1 MLTQSS
7 KEEPCV
13 KKKRKWIRWV
23 VLLLLAALLV
33 LGFVRLNQQTKSAAY
48 TEVTATEGDLTTYYN
63 FDGLVRAPS
72 IQTLTAGEAGT
83 VRTVYVQQ
91 NQQVRKGD
99 RIYRLDGGETVKADL
114 SGEVTGLF
122 VKEGDVVTA
131 GMTVAEIIDMD
142 RLEVEL
148 DVDEYDVKA
157 VTPGTPVSVTI
168 LATDEQIDGQVSAL
182 NKNGTA
188 SGDLSYY
195 TVTVPVSGLKGA
207 YPGMQV
213 SAKVLRDQAIGAVL
227 LRLDAVQF
235 DEYNKPF
242 VYMASGEEEPSRV
255 PVTVGMSDGITCEI
269 TSGLSAGDT
278 VLKPS
283 GMSVKEFMELAR
295 QNSPM
300 SAVRRSQ

>member
-1 MLTQSS
+1 MLTQPN
-7 KEEPCV
+7 KEESCV
-13 KKKRKWIRWV
+13 KKKRKWLRWA

-33 LGFVRLNQQTKSAAY
+33 LGFIKLNQQTKSAAY
-48 TEVTATEGDLTTYYN
+48 TEVIATEGELTTYYN

-72 IQTLTAGEAGT
+72 MQTLSAGEAGT
-83 VRTVYVQQ
+83 VRTVYVEQ

-122 VKEGDVVTA
+122 VQEGDVVTA

-142 RLEVEL
+142 RLEVQL

-157 VTPGTPVSVTI
+157 VTPGSAVSVTI
-168 LATDEQIDGQVSAL
+168 LATDERMEGSISAL
-182 NKNGTA
+182 NKNGTV

-195 TVTVPVSGLKGA
+195 TATVPVGGLEGA

-213 SAKVLRDQAIGAVL
+213 SAKVLREHTEGAVL

-242 VYMASGEEEPSRV
+242 VYMASGEDEPAKV

-269 TSGLSAGDT
+269 TSGLSAGDR
-278 VLKPS
+278 VLRPS
-283 GMSVKEFMELAR
+283 GMSMKEFMEMAR
-295 QNSPM
+295 QKNPM
-300 SAVRRSQ
+300 LN

>member
-1 MLTQSS
+1 MPAPTT
-7 KEEPCV
+7 EEVV
-13 KKKRKWIRWV
+13 KLQDVCRH
-23 VLLLLAALLV
+23 
-33 LGFVRLNQQTKSAAY
+33 Y
-48 TEVTATEGDLTTYYN
+48 TV
-63 FDGLVRAPS
+63 
-72 IQTLTAGEAGT
+72 
-83 VRTVYVQQ
+83 
-91 NQQVRKGD
+91 
-99 RIYRLDGGETVKADL
+99 GGETVKADL

-122 VKEGDVVTA
+122 VKEGDVVAA

-142 RLEVEL
+142 RLEAEL

-195 TVTVPVSGLKGA
+195 TVTVPVSGLEGA

-213 SAKVLRDQAIGAVL
+213 SAKVLREHAEGAVL

-242 VYMASGEEEPSRV
+242 VYMASGEDEPAKV
-255 PVTVGMSDGITCEI
+255 PVTVGVSDGITCEI

-283 GMSVKEFMELAR
+283 GMSMKELMEMAR
-295 QNSPM
+295 QSRTSRN
-300 SAVRRSQ
+300 

>member
-1 MLTQSS
+1 M
-7 KEEPCV
+7 
-13 KKKRKWIRWV
+13 
-23 VLLLLAALLV
+23 
-33 LGFVRLNQQTKSAAY
+33 
-48 TEVTATEGDLTTYYN
+48 
-63 FDGLVRAPS
+63 
-72 IQTLTAGEAGT
+72 
-83 VRTVYVQQ
+83 
-91 NQQVRKGD
+91 
-99 RIYRLDGGETVKADL
+99 KADL

-122 VKEGDVVTA
+122 VKEGDVVTV

-142 RLEVEL
+142 RLEAEL

-157 VTPGTPVSVTI
+157 VKPGTPVSVTI
-168 LATDEQIDGQVSAL
+168 LATDEQIDGRVSAL

-195 TVTVPVSGLKGA
+195 TVTVPVNGLEGA

-213 SAKVLRDQAIGAVL
+213 SAKVLREHAEGAVL

-269 TSGLSAGDT
+269 TSGLSAGDK

-283 GMSVKEFMELAR
+283 GMSMKEFMELAR
-295 QNSPM
+295 QQNPM
-300 SAVRRSQ
+300 LN

>member
-7 KEEPCV
+7 KEEPGV

-23 VLLLLAALLV
+23 VLLVLAALLV

-63 FDGLVRAPS
+63 FDGLVRAAS
-72 IQTLTAGEAGT
+72 MQTITAGEEGT

-91 NQQVRKGD
+91 NQRVRKGD
-99 RIYRLDGGETVKADL
+99 RLYRLDGGETVKADL
-114 SGEVTGLF
+114 AGEVTGLF

-157 VTPGTPVSVTI
+157 VTPGTAVSVVI
-168 LATDEQIDGQVSAL
+168 LATDERVEGSVSAL

-195 TVTVPVSGLKGA
+195 TATVPLSGLEGA

-213 SAKVLRDQAIGAVL
+213 SAKVLREQTSGAVL

-242 VYMASGEEEPSRV
+242 VYMASGEEDPSRV

-269 TSGLSAGDT
+269 TSGLSAGDK

-283 GMSVKEFMELAR
+283 GMSMKEFMELAR
-295 QNSPM
+295 QQNAM
-300 SAVRRSQ
+300 LN

>member
-99 RIYRLDGGETVKADL
+99 RIYRLDGG
-114 SGEVTGLF
+114 
-122 VKEGDVVTA
+122 
-131 GMTVAEIIDMD
+131 
-142 RLEVEL
+142 
-148 DVDEYDVKA
+148 
-157 VTPGTPVSVTI
+157 
-168 LATDEQIDGQVSAL
+168 
-182 NKNGTA
+182 
-188 SGDLSYY
+188 
-195 TVTVPVSGLKGA
+195 
-207 YPGMQV
+207 
-213 SAKVLRDQAIGAVL
+213 
-227 LRLDAVQF
+227 
-235 DEYNKPF
+235 
-242 VYMASGEEEPSRV
+242 
-255 PVTVGMSDGITCEI
+255 
-269 TSGLSAGDT
+269 
-278 VLKPS
+278 
-283 GMSVKEFMELAR
+283 
-295 QNSPM
+295 
-300 SAVRRSQ
+300 

>member
-1 MLTQSS
+1 M
-7 KEEPCV
+7 
-13 KKKRKWIRWV
+13 KKRGKRLRWV
-23 VLLLLAALLV
+23 VLLLLVALAAAGV
-33 LGFVRLNQQTKSAAY
+33 LMLNRQTKSAAY
-48 TEVTATEGDLTTYYN
+48 TEVAATEGDLTTYYN
-63 FDGLVRAPS
+63 FDGLVCAPS
-72 IQTLTAGEAGT
+72 MQTITAKEAGT

-99 RIYRLDGGETVKADL
+99 RIYRLEDGETVKADMA
-114 SGEVTGLF
+114 GEVTGLF

-131 GMTVAEIIDMD
+131 GMTAAEIIDME
-142 RLEVEL
+142 RLEVQL

-157 VTPGTPVSVTI
+157 VTPGTPVSVTV
-168 LATDEQIDGQVSAL
+168 LATDEQIDGSVSAL

-195 TVTVPVSGLKGA
+195 TVTVPVGGLSGA

-213 SAKVLRDQAIGAVL
+213 SAKVLREQAVGAVL

-242 VYMASGEEEPSRV
+242 VYMASGGDEPARV

-283 GMSVKEFMELAR
+283 GMSMKEFMELAR

-300 SAVRRSQ
+300 LANRRSQ

>member
-1 MLTQSS
+1 M
-7 KEEPCV
+7 KR
-13 KKKRKWIRWV
+13 KRKWIRWV
-23 VLLLLAALLV
+23 VLLLLAALAVAGV
-33 LGFVRLNQQTKSAAY
+33 LMLNQQTKSAAY

-63 FDGLVRAPS
+63 FDGLVCAPGM
-72 IQTLTAGEAGT
+72 QTITAKEAGT
-83 VRTVYVQQ
+83 VRKVYVQQ

-99 RIYRLDGGETVKADL
+99 RIYRLDGGETVKADMA
-114 SGEVTGLF
+114 GEVTGLF

-131 GMTVAEIIDMD
+131 GMTAAEIIDMD
-142 RLEVEL
+142 RLEVQL

-168 LATDEQIDGQVSAL
+168 LATDEQIDASVSAL

-195 TVTVPVSGLKGA
+195 TATVPVSGRTGA

-213 SAKVLRDQAIGAVL
+213 SAKVLREQAVGAVL

-242 VYMASGEEEPSRV
+242 VYMASGGEEPASV

-283 GMSVKEFMELAR
+283 GMSMKEFMELAR

-300 SAVRRSQ
+300 RN

>member
-1 MLTQSS
+1 M
-7 KEEPCV
+7 
-13 KKKRKWIRWV
+13 KKRGKRLRWA
-23 VLLLLAALLV
+23 VLLLLVALAAAGV
-33 LGFVRLNQQTKSAAY
+33 LMLNRQTKSAAY

-63 FDGLVRAPS
+63 FDGLVCAPS
-72 IQTLTAGEAGT
+72 MQTITAAEAGT

-99 RIYRLDGGETVKADL
+99 RIYRLDGGETVKADMV
-114 SGEVTGLF
+114 GEVTGLF

-131 GMTVAEIIDMD
+131 GMTAAEIIDMD
-142 RLEVEL
+142 HLEVQL

-168 LATDEQIDGQVSAL
+168 LATDEQIDASVSAL

-195 TVTVPVSGLKGA
+195 TVTVPVSGLSGA

-213 SAKVLRDQAIGAVL
+213 SAKVLREQAVGAVL

-242 VYMASGEEEPSRV
+242 VYMASGEDEPARV

-300 SAVRRSQ
+300 LANRRSQ

>member
-72 IQTLTAGEAGT
+72 IQTITAGEAGT

-131 GMTVAEIIDMD
+131 GMMVAEIIDMD

-157 VTPGTPVSVTI
+157 VTPGTPASVTI
-168 LATDEQIDGQVSAL
+168 LATDERMDGHVSAI

-195 TVTVPVSGLKGA
+195 TVTVPVSGLEGA

-213 SAKVLRDQAIGAVL
+213 SAKVLREHAENAVL

-269 TSGLSAGDT
+269 TSGLSTGDT

-283 GMSVKEFMELAR
+283 GMSMKEFMELAR
-295 QNSPM
+295 QQNPM
-300 SAVRRSQ
+300 LN

>member
-1 MLTQSS
+1 M
-7 KEEPCV
+7 
-13 KKKRKWIRWV
+13 KKKRKKLKWI
-23 VLLLLAALLV
+23 VLLLLAALAAV
-33 LGFVRLNQQTKSAAY
+33 GVVYLNRQTKSAAY
-48 TEVTATEGDLTTYYN
+48 TEVQATEGELTTYYN

-72 IQTLTAGEAGT
+72 MQTLTAGEAGT
-83 VRTVYVQQ
+83 VRTVYVEQ

-122 VKEGDVVTA
+122 VAEGDVVTA

-142 RLEVEL
+142 RLEVAL

-157 VTPGTPVSVTI
+157 VTPGIEVAVTI
-168 LATDEQIDGQVSAL
+168 LATGEEIDGRVCAL

-195 TVTVPVSGLKGA
+195 TATVPVSGLSDA

-213 SAKVLRDQAIGAVL
+213 SAKVLREHTENAVL

-235 DEYNKPF
+235 DEYNQPF
-242 VYMASGEEEPSRV
+242 VYMASGEDEPAKV

-269 TSGLSAGDT
+269 KSGLSAGDT
-278 VLKPS
+278 VLRPS
-283 GMSVKEFMELAR
+283 GLSMKDLMEMAR
-295 QNSPM
+295 QTRPASN
-300 SAVRRSQ
+300 

>member
-1 MLTQSS
+1 M
-7 KEEPCV
+7 
-13 KKKRKWIRWV
+13 KKKGKRLKWIVILLLV
-23 VLLLLAALLV
+23 VLIAVGAV
-33 LGFVRLNQQTKSAAY
+33 SLNRQTKSEAY
-48 TEVTATEGDLTTYYN
+48 TEVEATEGDLTTYYN
-63 FDGLVRAPS
+63 FDGLVCAAS
-72 IQTLTAGEAGT
+72 TQTLASGEAGT
-83 VRTVYVQQ
+83 VRTVYVEQ
-91 NQQVRKGD
+91 NQRVRKGD
-99 RIYRLDGGETVKADL
+99 RLYRLDGGETVKADL
-114 SGEVTGLF
+114 SGEVTSLF

-142 RLEVEL
+142 HLKVEL

-157 VTPGTPVSVTI
+157 VTPGTAVSVTI

-195 TVTVPVSGLKGA
+195 TATVPVDGLEDA

-213 SAKVLRDQAIGAVL
+213 SAKVLREHAENAVL

-242 VYMASGEEEPSRV
+242 VYMASGEEEPDKV

-269 TSGLSAGDT
+269 TSGLSAGDK
-278 VLKPS
+278 VLRPS
-283 GMSVKEFMELAR
+283 GMSMKDLMEMAR
-295 QNSPM
+295 QSRTSRN
-300 SAVRRSQ
+300 

>member
-7 KEEPCV
+7 KEEPGV

-23 VLLLLAALLV
+23 VLLVLAALLV

-63 FDGLVRAPS
+63 FDGLVRAAS
-72 IQTLTAGEAGT
+72 MQTITAGEEGT

-91 NQQVRKGD
+91 NQRVRKGD
-99 RIYRLDGGETVKADL
+99 RLYRLDGGETVKADL
-114 SGEVTGLF
+114 AGEVTGLF
-122 VKEGDVVTA
+122 VKEGDVVTV

-157 VTPGTPVSVTI
+157 VTPGTAVSVVI
-168 LATDEQIDGQVSAL
+168 LATDERVEGSVSAL

-195 TVTVPVSGLKGA
+195 TATVPLNGLEGA

-213 SAKVLRDQAIGAVL
+213 SAKVLREQTSGAVL

-283 GMSVKEFMELAR
+283 GMSMKELMEMAR
-295 QNSPM
+295 QSRTSRN
-300 SAVRRSQ
+300 

>member
-91 NQQVRKGD
+91 NQRVRKGD

-122 VKEGDVVTA
+122 VKEGDVVAA

-142 RLEVEL
+142 RLEAEL

-195 TVTVPVSGLKGA
+195 TVTVPVSGLESA
-207 YPGMQV
+207 YPGEQV
-213 SAKVLRDQAIGAVL
+213 LGGVL

-242 VYMASGEEEPSRV
+242 VYMASGEDEPAKV
-255 PVTVGMSDGITCEI
+255 PVTVGVSDGITCEI

-283 GMSVKEFMELAR
+283 GMSMKELMEMAR
-295 QNSPM
+295 QSRTSRN
-300 SAVRRSQ
+300 

>member
-7 KEEPCV
+7 KEDPCV

-33 LGFVRLNQQTKSAAY
+33 LGFVLLNQQTKSAAY

-91 NQQVRKGD
+91 NQRVRKGD
-99 RIYRLDGGETVKADL
+99 RIYRLDVGETVKADL

-142 RLEVEL
+142 RLEAEL

-195 TVTVPVSGLKGA
+195 TVTVPVSGLEGA

-213 SAKVLRDQAIGAVL
+213 SAKVLREHAEGAVL

-242 VYMASGEEEPSRV
+242 VYMASGEDEPAKV

-283 GMSVKEFMELAR
+283 GMSMKELMEMAR
-295 QNSPM
+295 QSRTSRN
-300 SAVRRSQ
+300 

>member
-33 LGFVRLNQQTKSAAY
+33 LGFVRLNRKTKSAAY

-72 IQTLTAGEAGT
+72 IQTITAGEAGT

-131 GMTVAEIIDMD
+131 GMTVTEIIDMD
-142 RLEVEL
+142 RLEAEL

-195 TVTVPVSGLKGA
+195 TAYVDLADAQDV

-213 SAKVLRDQAIGAVL
+213 SAKVLRSQALGATIL
-227 LRLDAVQF
+227 KNDAIQF
-235 DEYNKPF
+235 DEYNKPY
-242 VYMASGEEEPSRV
+242 VLMTGADGKD
-255 PVTVGMSDGITCEI
+255 TVQVSVGVGVSDGVYCEI
-269 TSGLSAGDT
+269 TQGVHPGDT
-278 VLKPS
+278 VLVPS
-283 GMSVKEFMELAR
+283 GMSMQQIMEQMRAAR
-295 QNSPM
+295 M
-300 SAVRRSQ
+300 GK

>member
-142 RLEVEL
+142 RLEAEL

-168 LATDEQIDGQVSAL
+168 LATDEQIDGQVSVL

-195 TVTVPVSGLKGA
+195 TVTVPVSGLEGA

-213 SAKVLRDQAIGAVL
+213 SAKVLREHAEGAVL

-242 VYMASGEEEPSRV
+242 VYMASGEDEPAKV
-255 PVTVGMSDGITCEI
+255 PVTVGVSDGITCEI

-283 GMSVKEFMELAR
+283 GMSMKELMEMAR
-295 QNSPM
+295 QSRTSRN
-300 SAVRRSQ
+300 

>member
-7 KEEPCV
+7 KEEPGV

-23 VLLLLAALLV
+23 VLLVLAALLV

-63 FDGLVRAPS
+63 FDGLVRAAS
-72 IQTLTAGEAGT
+72 MQTITAGEEGT

-91 NQQVRKGD
+91 NQRVRKGD
-99 RIYRLDGGETVKADL
+99 RLYRLDGGETVKADL
-114 SGEVTGLF
+114 AGEVTGLF

-157 VTPGTPVSVTI
+157 VTPGTAVSVAI
-168 LATDEQIDGQVSAL
+168 LATDERVEGSVSAL

-195 TVTVPVSGLKGA
+195 TATVPLNGLEGA

-213 SAKVLRDQAIGAVL
+213 SAKVLREQTSGAVL

-269 TSGLSAGDT
+269 TSGLSAGDK

-283 GMSVKEFMELAR
+283 GMSMKEFMELAR
-295 QNSPM
+295 QQNAM
-300 SAVRRSQ
+300 LN

>member
-7 KEEPCV
+7 KEEPGV

-23 VLLLLAALLV
+23 VLLVLAALLV

-63 FDGLVRAPS
+63 FDGLVRAAS
-72 IQTLTAGEAGT
+72 MQTITAGEEGT

-91 NQQVRKGD
+91 NQRVRKGD
-99 RIYRLDGGETVKADL
+99 RLYRLDGGETVKADL
-114 SGEVTGLF
+114 AGEVTGLF
-122 VKEGDVVTA
+122 VKEGDVVTV

-157 VTPGTPVSVTI
+157 VTPGTAVSVVI
-168 LATDEQIDGQVSAL
+168 LATDERVEGSVSAL

-195 TVTVPVSGLKGA
+195 TATVPLNGLEGA

-213 SAKVLRDQAIGAVL
+213 SAKVLREQTSGAVL

-269 TSGLSAGDT
+269 TSGLSAGDK

-283 GMSVKEFMELAR
+283 GMSMKEFMELAR
-295 QNSPM
+295 QQNAM
-300 SAVRRSQ
+300 LN

>member
-1 MLTQSS
+1 M
-7 KEEPCV
+7 
-13 KKKRKWIRWV
+13 KKRGKRLKWV
-23 VLLLLAALLV
+23 VLLLIVALV
-33 LGFVRLNQQTKSAAY
+33 ALGLLNLNRQTKSAAY

-63 FDGLVRAPS
+63 FDGLVRAS
-72 IQTLTAGEAGT
+72 SMQTLTAGEGGT
-83 VRTVYVQQ
+83 VRMVYVGQ
-91 NQQVRKGD
+91 NQRVRKGD

-122 VKEGDVVTA
+122 VKEGDVITA

-142 RLEVEL
+142 RLKVEL

-157 VTPGTPVSVTI
+157 VTPGTAVSVTI
-168 LATDEQIDGQVSAL
+168 LATDERVEGSVSAL

-188 SGDLSYY
+188 TGDLSYY
-195 TVTVPVSGLKGA
+195 TATVPVGGLSGA

-213 SAKVLRDQAIGAVL
+213 SAKVLREHTSGAVL

-242 VYMASGEEEPSRV
+242 VYMASGEEEPARV

-278 VLKPS
+278 VLRPS
-283 GMSVKEFMELAR
+283 GMSMKEFMELAR
-295 QNSPM
+295 QKNPLLN
-300 SAVRRSQ
+300 

>member
-33 LGFVRLNQQTKSAAY
+33 LGFVRLNRQTKSAAY

-72 IQTLTAGEAGT
+72 IQTITAGEAGT

-99 RIYRLDGGETVKADL
+99 RIYRLDGGETVKADMD
-114 SGEVTGLF
+114 GEVTGLF

-131 GMTVAEIIDMD
+131 GMTA
-142 RLEVEL
+142 
-148 DVDEYDVKA
+148 A
-157 VTPGTPVSVTI
+157 APGTPVSVTI
-168 LATDEQIDGQVSAL
+168 LATDEQIDGSVSAL

-195 TVTVPVSGLKGA
+195 TATVPVSGLSGA

-213 SAKVLRDQAIGAVL
+213 SAKVLREHTEGAVL

-242 VYMASGEEEPSRV
+242 VYMASGEEEPAKV

-283 GMSVKEFMELAR
+283 GMSMKELMEMAR
-295 QNSPM
+295 QSRTSRN
-300 SAVRRSQ
+300 

>member
-1 MLTQSS
+1 
-7 KEEPCV
+7 
-13 KKKRKWIRWV
+13 
-23 VLLLLAALLV
+23 
-33 LGFVRLNQQTKSAAY
+33 
-48 TEVTATEGDLTTYYN
+48 
-63 FDGLVRAPS
+63 
-72 IQTLTAGEAGT
+72 
-83 VRTVYVQQ
+83 
-91 NQQVRKGD
+91 
-99 RIYRLDGGETVKADL
+99 
-114 SGEVTGLF
+114 
-122 VKEGDVVTA
+122 
-131 GMTVAEIIDMD
+131 MD
-142 RLEVEL
+142 RLEAEL

-195 TVTVPVSGLKGA
+195 TVTVPVSGLEGA

-213 SAKVLRDQAIGAVL
+213 SAKVLREHAEGAVL

-242 VYMASGEEEPSRV
+242 VYMASGEDEPAKV

-283 GMSVKEFMELAR
+283 GMSMKELMEMAR
-295 QNSPM
+295 QSRTSRN
-300 SAVRRSQ
+300 

>member
-1 MLTQSS
+1 M
-7 KEEPCV
+7 

-33 LGFVRLNQQTKSAAY
+33 LGFVRLNQQSKSAAY
-48 TEVTATEGDLTTYYN
+48 TEVTATEGDLTTCYN

-72 IQTLTAGEAGT
+72 MQTLTAGEAGT

-99 RIYRLDGGETVKADL
+99 RIYRLDGGETVKVDL

-142 RLEVEL
+142 RLEAEL

-157 VTPGTPVSVTI
+157 VTPGTAVSVTI
-168 LATDEQIDGQVSAL
+168 LATDERVDGSVSAL

-195 TVTVPVSGLKGA
+195 TVTVPVSGLEDA

-213 SAKVLRDQAIGAVL
+213 SAKVLREHAEGAVL

-242 VYMASGEEEPSRV
+242 VYMASGEDEPAKV

-283 GMSVKEFMELAR
+283 GMSMKEFMELAR

-300 SAVRRSQ
+300 LANRRSQ

>member
-7 KEEPCV
+7 KEEPGV

-23 VLLLLAALLV
+23 VLLVLAALLV

-63 FDGLVRAPS
+63 FDGLVRAAS
-72 IQTLTAGEAGT
+72 MQTITAGEEGT

-91 NQQVRKGD
+91 NQRVRKGD
-99 RIYRLDGGETVKADL
+99 RLYRLDGGETVKADL
-114 SGEVTGLF
+114 AGEVTGLF

-142 RLEVEL
+142 RLEAEL

-157 VTPGTPVSVTI
+157 VTPGTAVSVTI
-168 LATDEQIDGQVSAL
+168 LATDERVDGSVSAL

-195 TVTVPVSGLKGA
+195 TVTVPVSGLEDA

-213 SAKVLRDQAIGAVL
+213 SAKVLREHAEGAVL

-283 GMSVKEFMELAR
+283 GMSMKELMEMAR
-295 QNSPM
+295 QSRTSRN
-300 SAVRRSQ
+300 

>member
-23 VLLLLAALLV
+23 VLLVLAALLV

-72 IQTLTAGEAGT
+72 IQTITAGEAGT

-114 SGEVTGLF
+114 AGEVTGLF
-122 VKEGDVVTA
+122 VKEGDVVAA

-142 RLEVEL
+142 RLEAEL

-188 SGDLSYY
+188 SGDLRYY
-195 TVTVPVSGLKGA
+195 TVTVPVSGLEGA

-213 SAKVLRDQAIGAVL
+213 SAKVLREHAEGAVL

-242 VYMASGEEEPSRV
+242 VYMASGEEEPVKV

-283 GMSVKEFMELAR
+283 GMSMKELMEMAR
-295 QNSPM
+295 QSRTSRN
-300 SAVRRSQ
+300 

>member
-1 MLTQSS
+1 M
-7 KEEPCV
+7 
-13 KKKRKWIRWV
+13 KKRGKKLRWV
-23 VLLLLAALLV
+23 VLLLLAALAVAGV
-33 LGFVRLNQQTKSAAY
+33 LMLNQQTKSAAY

-63 FDGLVRAPS
+63 FDGLVCAPGM
-72 IQTLTAGEAGT
+72 QTITAKEAGT

-99 RIYRLDGGETVKADL
+99 RIYRLDGGETVKADMA
-114 SGEVTGLF
+114 GEVTGLF
-122 VKEGDVVTA
+122 VKEGDVVMA
-131 GMTVAEIIDMD
+131 GMTAAEIIAMD
-142 RLEVEL
+142 RLEVQL

-168 LATDEQIDGQVSAL
+168 LATDERIDGSVSAL

-195 TVTVPVSGLKGA
+195 TATVPVSGLSEA

-213 SAKVLRDQAIGAVL
+213 SAKVLREQAVGAVL

-242 VYMASGEEEPSRV
+242 VYMASGGEEPARV

-283 GMSVKEFMELAR
+283 GMSMKEFMELAR

-300 SAVRRSQ
+300 RN